1 MEKDKLWDEALT
13 IINKSDKEVYI
24 FSGERD
30 IGIKETEILG
40 LDRESLLGAVILNTS
55 GICIDNWVR
64 VIGQNNSDRRGAVLY
79 NKDSIEGLLIVG
91 QDVVGGIFAI
101 NNSKFREGIHK
112 IWYFAP
118 DTLEWECLD
127 VNYVELF
134 RWLLSGDID
143 EFYNS
148 MRWDNWRE
156 DCKLVKFDEVILIYP
171 FLWSKECDLKTISKK
186 IVAYEEL
193 KKLNFDLAAKIRNS
207 DSPTSINA

>member
-13 IINKSDKEVYI
+13 IINRSDKEVYI
-24 FSGERD
+24 FNGERD
-30 IGIKETEILG
+30 IGMKETDILG
-40 LDRESLLGAVILNTS
+40 LDKESLLGAVILNTS

-64 VIGQNNSDRRGAVLY
+64 MIGQNNSDRRGAVLY
-79 NKDSIEGLLIVG
+79 NEDSIEGLVIVG
-91 QDVVGGIFAI
+91 QDIVGGIFAI
-101 NNSKFREGIHK
+101 NNSKFEEGIHQ

-134 RWLLSGDID
+134 HWLLSGNID
-143 EFYNS
+143 EFYNN

-171 FLWSKECDLKTISKK
+171 FLWSTECDLKTVSKK

-193 KKLNFDLAAKIRNS
+193 KKLNFDLATKISNPMR
-207 DSPTSINA
+207 